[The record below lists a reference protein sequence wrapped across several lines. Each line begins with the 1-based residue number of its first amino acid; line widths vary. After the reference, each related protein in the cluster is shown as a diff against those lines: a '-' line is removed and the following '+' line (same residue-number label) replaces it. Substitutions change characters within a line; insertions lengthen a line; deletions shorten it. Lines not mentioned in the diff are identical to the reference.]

1 MVEASRLSCVIVLPV
16 DTACK
21 HIRALKFFQSPPL
34 MTYRE
39 YATTSSA
46 QYNSSRSSV
55 PASLVLA
62 LQSIEIT
69 PWIVLFCNV
78 YRTSTKLEAIL

>member
-21 HIRALKFFQSPPL
+21 HIRAFKFFQSPPL

-46 QYNSSRSSV
+46 QYDSSRSSG
-55 PASLVLA
+55 ACITCFSLAVHQDHSMDRAVL
-62 LQSIEIT
+62 
-69 PWIVLFCNV
+69 
-78 YRTSTKLEAIL
+78 